1 MVRIV
6 SRRLLFLL
14 LKTPSAVISLCIV
27 EASLPESVMSSFEVG
42 YRMMERDRKR
52 AQCLFRTQ
60 SLGKKSL
67 DIPEETSPVLGNF
80 EPDWSKFES
89 VYASGE

>member
-1 MVRIV
+1 M
-6 SRRLLFLL
+6 
-14 LKTPSAVISLCIV
+14 TTY
-27 EASLPESVMSSFEVG
+27 EVG

-60 SLGKKSL
+60 SLSKKSL
-67 DIPEETSPVLGNF
+67 DIPEQTSPVLGNF

-89 VYASGE
+89 VYASGECHIPVLHADAF

>member
-1 MVRIV
+1 M
-6 SRRLLFLL
+6 SNFLL
-14 LKTPSAVISLCIV
+14 YLFS
-27 EASLPESVMSSFEVG
+27 EATNPELLSSFEVG

-67 DIPEETSPVLGNF
+67 DIPEETSPILGNF

-89 VYASGE
+89 VYANGKPCLLLYQHWI